1 MVRGPWICDRSR
13 PTLLRMEPYEELLA
27 AQGGIARRKD
37 LLGSGL
43 GRNGLHRLVEQGR
56 LRPLTPHLFTDVAR
70 PAPDE
75 PLRAASVGLGAV
87 VSHTSAALLWGLE
100 LVTTPAAPTVTVAR
114 CRSRTAREGVRV
126 SRSDLL
132 ARERVDRDGLQVTTV
147 VRTLLDLCRSLPL
160 HEAVAAVDSALR
172 QGLVTLDEL
181 QRALAGLP
189 AARGRSAVA
198 RALVLAY
205 PRCGSVLE
213 SLVRVLL
220 AERGMRP
227 TATQLLVR
235 TRSGQRIGRVD
246 FAWPELRLV
255 VEADGFAF
263 HSDRR
268 AYREDRRRGNALVR
282 AGWRVLRFSWEDV
295 QRYPDYV
302 AEAVGD
308 VLRAAA

>member
-1 MVRGPWICDRSR
+1 
-13 PTLLRMEPYEELLA
+13 MEPYEQLLA
-27 AQGGIARRKD
+27 TQGGLARRKD
-37 LLGSGL
+37 LLRAGL
-43 GRNGLHRLVEQGR
+43 GRTGLHRLVEQGR
-56 LRPLTPHLFTDVAR
+56 LRPLTPHLFTDVEQ

-75 PLRAASVGLGAV
+75 PLRAAAVGLGAV

-100 LVTTPAAPTVTVAR
+100 LVTTPDAPTLTVAR
-114 CRSRTAREGVRV
+114 NRSRAVREGVRI
-126 SRSDLL
+126 SRSDVLE
-132 ARERVDRDGLQVTTV
+132 RERVDRDGLQVTTV
-147 VRTLLDLCRSLPL
+147 VRTLVDLCRSLPL
-160 HEAVAAVDSALR
+160 REAVAVVDSALR
-172 QGLVTLDEL
+172 KGLVALDEL
-181 QRALAGLP
+181 HRELARLP
-189 AARGRSAVA
+189 AAPGRSAVA
-198 RALVLAY
+198 RAFHLAD

-235 TRSGQRIGRVD
+235 TRTGQRIGRVD

-295 QRYPDYV
+295 QQYPDYV

-308 VLRAAA
+308 VLRSAA